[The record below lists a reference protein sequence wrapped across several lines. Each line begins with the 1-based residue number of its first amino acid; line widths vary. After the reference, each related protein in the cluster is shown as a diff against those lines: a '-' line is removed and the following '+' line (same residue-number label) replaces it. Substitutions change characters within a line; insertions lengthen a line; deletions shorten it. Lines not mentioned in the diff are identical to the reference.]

1 MVSELCV
8 SPHLPKLLRSAF
20 EVEVPPFLERQNNP
34 LSHTCTTC
42 TFRTDLFCFVFFFG
56 VGGLVSGVCCYFQR
70 AIMWI
75 ISLYI

>member
-34 LSHTCTTC
+34 LSHTRTTC
-42 TFRTDLFCFVFFFG
+42 TFRTDLFCFVFFFLG
-56 VGGLVSGVCCYFQR
+56 WGDLCQACVV
-70 AIMWI
+70 
-75 ISLYI
+75 ISKGQ

>member
-1 MVSELCV
+1 MVSELYV

-20 EVEVPPFLERQNNP
+20 EVEVPPFLERHNNP

-42 TFRTDLFCFVFFFG
+42 TFRTDLFCFVFGFLG
-56 VGGLVSGVCCYFQR
+56 GGLLSGVCCYFRR